1 MAYQYCHFSRGLDSA
16 PTATQWLITT
26 CSTSSKRFPTPFGPP
41 QAPGL
46 HMVHTSNTLIFS
58 YPFFLGG
65 VVGEKTGQKYAR
77 IKDACHNT
85 CKSLKES
92 KGAHQTPLPALW
104 LTSSPPSSLLHL
116 RCHFFMGPQQLPV
129 FPLSSLLD
137 YAPYLIMQAS
147 VFRSHQPQNHATNN

>member
-1 MAYQYCHFSRGLDSA
+1 
-16 PTATQWLITT
+16 
-26 CSTSSKRFPTPFGPP
+26 
-41 QAPGL
+41 
-46 HMVHTSNTLIFS
+46 MVHTSNTLIFS
-58 YPFFLGG
+58 YPFFGGG

-85 CKSLKES
+85 SKSLKES
-92 KGAHQTPLPALW
+92 KGAHKTPLPGLW

-129 FPLSSLLD
+129 FPLD

-147 VFRSHQPQNHATNN
+147 ALRSHQPQNHATNNQPETRLTPCLHCLGCATIPSPGGVEERALYHASIPGPCLSHPYYPLHTS